1 MMRGAIPHANA
12 RKRAHS
18 LARIQAGRAIEQEIL
33 AIDSRREMLRL
44 SLANADALRQAN
56 LPGTSA
62 HTDAGRRIRRVTDE
76 LRTLRERMRLAKQY
90 RTHNEIL
97 IGMLKARHGRSQ
109 WRRLVAEARRA
120 HRAQDCEAILDE
132 LDDSRE
138 SVVTCVPG
146 HRPAPAWQTWVKRLV
161 R

>member
-1 MMRGAIPHANA
+1 MMRGAIPT

-44 SLANADALRQAN
+44 SLANAQALRAVS

-62 HTDAGRRIRRVTDE
+62 HKDAGRRIRRLSDE
-76 LRTLRERMRLAKQY
+76 LHMLRERMRLAKQY

-97 IGMLKARHGRSQ
+97 VRMLKVRYGKSQ
-109 WRRLVAEARRA
+109 WRRLVAEARCA

-132 LDDSRE
+132 LDDSRDC
-138 SVVTCVPG
+138 VVTCVPV

>member
-1 MMRGAIPHANA
+1 MMRGAIPT

-18 LARIQAGRAIEQEIL
+18 LARIQAARAIEREIL
-33 AIDSRREMLRL
+33 AIGSRREMLRL
-44 SLANADALRQAN
+44 SLANAQTLRAVS

-62 HTDAGRRIRRVTDE
+62 HQDAGRCIQRLSDE

-97 IGMLKARHGRSQ
+97 VRMLRVRYGKSR
-109 WRRLVAEARRA
+109 WRRLMAEA
-120 HRAQDCEAILDE
+120 HRAQACEAILDE
-132 LDDSRE
+132 LDDSRDC
-138 SVVTCVPG
+138 VVTCVPV
-146 HRPAPAWQTWVKRLV
+146 HRPAPAWQTWLKRLV